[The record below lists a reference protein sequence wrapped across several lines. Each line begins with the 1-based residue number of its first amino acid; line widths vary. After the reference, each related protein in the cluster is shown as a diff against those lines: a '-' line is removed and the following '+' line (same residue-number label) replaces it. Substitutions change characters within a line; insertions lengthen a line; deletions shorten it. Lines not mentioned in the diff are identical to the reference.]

1 MKIGDRVR
9 FLNKTGGGIV
19 VGFGRKGWVTIEDD
33 QEGFEIPV
41 PERECVV
48 VEENAVAAE
57 GKNIQT
63 KDGEKLN
70 IALAY
75 GKAGN
80 GFVCSIANECNY
92 SLLVTYTVSSG
103 NRQGSAPA
111 EYFTLYAGE
120 VLPYERKEMF
130 KFGKEELNDFSKK
143 VLVRVIPFKRGT
155 GIKKIA
161 SATLK
166 PVIEKEFVLD
176 PMNLLKDGMYKE
188 NEYTPGRSYIITL
201 VNENVKELPL
211 LQNDEDEK
219 LRQALKEKFQGE
231 AASSLHGNGGKAG
244 GVQSLSG
251 RKESAGKA
259 FVNGKWIEVSKG
271 KADEVEDK
279 ALIKSSA
286 NGILEVDLHASALLE
301 TTAGM
306 DNTAILKY
314 QMEKFNEAMKAVLRK
329 KGQRIVFIHGK
340 GDGVLRKAILTEL
353 KTKYPTCRWQDA
365 SFKEYGYG
373 ATMVTV

>member
-1 MKIGDRVR
+1 MKIGDKVR
-9 FLNKTGGGIV
+9 FLNQTGGGMV
-19 VGFGRKGWVTIEDD
+19 VGFGKKGWVTVEDED
-33 QEGFEIPV
+33 GFEIPV

-48 VEENAVAAE
+48 VEENAAASE

-75 GKAGN
+75 DKAGA
-80 GFVCSIANECNY
+80 GFACSMANECNY
-92 SLLVTYTVSSG
+92 NLLVTYSVQTVKKDG
-103 NRQGSAPA
+103 TTAHLTM
-111 EYFTLYAGE
+111 FAGE
-120 VLPYERKEMF
+120 VIPYEVKELF
-130 KFGKEELNDFSKK
+130 RFGKEELNDFSKR
-143 VLVRVIPFKRGT
+143 VLVRIVPFKRGQGLKNT
-155 GIKKIA
+155 N
-161 SATLK
+161 SHTLK
-166 PVIEKEFVLD
+166 PVIEKDFVLD
-176 PMNLLKDGMYKE
+176 PINLLKDGMYRE
-188 NEYTPGRSYIITL
+188 NDYTTGKSYIIPM

-211 LQNDEDEK
+211 IQTADDDK

-231 AASSLHGNGGKAG
+231 
-244 GVQSLSG
+244 
-251 RKESAGKA
+251 KESAQGGNKPGAGSTSGNRA
-259 FVNGKWIEVSKG
+259 FINGKW
-271 KADEVEDK
+271 VEMTRTNKDAVEEK
-279 ALIKSSA
+279 ALIKTSA
-286 NGILEVDLHASALLE
+286 SGILEVDLHASALLE

-314 QMEKFNEAMKAVLRK
+314 QMEKFNEAMKTVIRK

>member
-9 FLNKTGGGIV
+9 FLNQTGGGIV
-19 VGFGRKGWVTIEDD
+19 VGMGKKGWVTVEDED
-33 QEGFEIPV
+33 GFEIPV
-41 PERECVV
+41 PEKECVV

-57 GKNIQT
+57 KKNIQT

-70 IALAY
+70 VALAY
-75 GKAGN
+75 TKAGA

-92 SLLVTYTVSSG
+92 NMLVTYTVSSTG
-103 NRQGSAPA
+103 VNQAAQYS
-111 EYFTLYAGE
+111 TMYAGE

-130 KFGKEELNDFSKK
+130 KFGKEELNDFSKR
-143 VLVRVIPFKRGT
+143 VLVRLVPFKRGT
-155 GIKKIA
+155 GLKKTTPH
-161 SATLK
+161 TLK
-166 PVIEKEFVLD
+166 PIVERDFILD

-188 NEYTPGRSYIITL
+188 NDYTPDKSYIIAL

-211 LQNDEDEK
+211 MQNDDDDK

-231 AASSLHGNGGKAG
+231 AETSAAGSAGNN
-244 GVQSLSG
+244 SSG
-251 RKESAGKA
+251 RKDTAGKA

-271 KADEVEDK
+271 KKDDVEDK
-279 ALIKSSA
+279 ALIKSSPS
-286 NGILEVDLHASALLE
+286 GILEVDLHATALLE

-340 GDGVLRKAILTEL
+340 GDGVLRKALLTEL
-353 KTKYPTCRWQDA
+353 KTQYPACKWQDA

>member
-1 MKIGDRVR
+1 MKIGDKVR
-9 FLNKTGGGIV
+9 FLNQTGGGMV
-19 VGFGRKGWVTIEDD
+19 VGFGKKGWVTVEDED
-33 QEGFEIPV
+33 GFEIPV

-48 VEENAVAAE
+48 VEENAAASE

-75 GKAGN
+75 DKAGA
-80 GFVCSIANECNY
+80 GFACSMANECNY
-92 SLLVTYTVSSG
+92 NLLVTYSVQTVKKDG
-103 NRQGSAPA
+103 TTAHLTM
-111 EYFTLYAGE
+111 FAGE
-120 VLPYERKEMF
+120 VIPYEVKELF
-130 KFGKEELNDFSKK
+130 RFGKEELNDFSKR
-143 VLVRVIPFKRGT
+143 VLVRIVPFKRGQGLKNT
-155 GIKKIA
+155 N
-161 SATLK
+161 SHTLK
-166 PVIEKEFVLD
+166 PVIEKDFVLD
-176 PMNLLKDGMYKE
+176 PINLLKDGMYRE
-188 NEYTPGRSYIITL
+188 NDYTTGKSYIIPM
-201 VNENVKELPL
+201 VNENLKELPL
-211 LQNDEDEK
+211 IQTADDDK

-231 AASSLHGNGGKAG
+231 KECAQGGNRPGAG
-244 GVQSLSG
+244 NSTGNT
-251 RKESAGKA
+251 AGNRA
-259 FVNGKWIEVSKG
+259 FINGKWVEISKG
-271 KADEVEDK
+271 NKEAIEEK
-279 ALIKSSA
+279 ALIKTSA
-286 NGILEVDLHASALLE
+286 TGILEVDLHASALLE

-314 QMEKFNEAMKAVLRK
+314 QMEKFNEAMKTVIRK

>member
-1 MKIGDRVR
+1 MKIGDKVR
-9 FLNKTGGGIV
+9 FLNQTGGGIV
-19 VGFGRKGWVTIEDD
+19 VGFKKKGWVTVEDED
-33 QEGFEIPV
+33 GFEIPV

-48 VEENAVAAE
+48 VEENAVASE
-57 GKNIQT
+57 KKNIQT

-70 IALAY
+70 VALAY
-75 GKAGN
+75 NKAGA

-92 SLLVTYTVSSG
+92 SMLVTYTVSNGTRNG
-103 NRQGSAPA
+103 NAPA
-111 EYFTLYAGE
+111 EYYTLYAGE

-130 KFGKEELNDFSKK
+130 KFGREELNDFSKK
-143 VLVRVIPFKRGT
+143 VLVRAIPFKRGT

-161 SATLK
+161 PAALK
-166 PVIEKEFVLD
+166 PVIEKDFILD

-188 NEYTPGRSYIITL
+188 NDYTPDKSYIITL

-219 LRQALKEKFQGE
+219 LRQALKEKFLGE
-231 AASSLHGNGGKAG
+231 AESSAAG
-244 GVQSLSG
+244 GAGNNLSG
-251 RKESAGKA
+251 RKDIAGKA
-259 FVNGKWIEVSKG
+259 FINGKWVEVSKG
-271 KADEVEDK
+271 KKDEMEEK
-279 ALIKSSA
+279 ALIKTSS
-286 NGILEVDLHASALLE
+286 NGILEVDLHANALLE

-340 GDGVLRKAILTEL
+340 GDGVLRKSILTEL
-353 KTKYPTCRWQDA
+353 KTKYPNCRWQDA

>member
-1 MKIGDRVR
+1 MKIGDKVR
-9 FLNKTGGGIV
+9 FLNQTGGGMV
-19 VGFGRKGWVTIEDD
+19 VGFGKKGWVTVEDED
-33 QEGFEIPV
+33 GFEIPV

-48 VEENAVAAE
+48 VEENAAAAE

-75 GKAGN
+75 DKAGA
-80 GFVCSIANECNY
+80 GFACSMANECNY
-92 SLLVTYTVSSG
+92 NLLVTYSVQTVKKDG
-103 NRQGSAPA
+103 TTAHLTM
-111 EYFTLYAGE
+111 FAGE
-120 VLPYERKEMF
+120 VIPYEVKELF
-130 KFGKEELNDFSKK
+130 RFGKEELNDFSKR
-143 VLVRVIPFKRGT
+143 VLVRIVPFKRGQGLRNT
-155 GIKKIA
+155 NSHA
-161 SATLK
+161 LK
-166 PVIEKEFVLD
+166 PVIEKDFILD
-176 PMNLLKDGMYKE
+176 PINLLKDGMYKE
-188 NEYTPGRSYIITL
+188 NDYTTGKSYIIPM

-211 LQNDEDEK
+211 IQTADDDK

-231 AASSLHGNGGKAG
+231 
-244 GVQSLSG
+244 
-251 RKESAGKA
+251 KESAQGGNKPGAGSTSGNRA
-259 FVNGKWIEVSKG
+259 FINGKWVEISKG
-271 KADEVEDK
+271 NKEAIEEK
-279 ALIKSSA
+279 ALIKTSA
-286 NGILEVDLHASALLE
+286 TGILEVDLHASALLE

-314 QMEKFNEAMKAVLRK
+314 QMEKFNEAMKTVIRK

-340 GDGVLRKAILTEL
+340 GDGVLRKAILSEL

>member
-1 MKIGDRVR
+1 MKIGDKVR
-9 FLNKTGGGIV
+9 FLNQTGGGIV
-19 VGFGRKGWVTIEDD
+19 VGFKKKGWVTVEDED
-33 QEGFEIPV
+33 GFEIPV

-48 VEENAVAAE
+48 VEENVVASE
-57 GKNIQT
+57 KKNIQT

-70 IALAY
+70 VALAY
-75 GKAGN
+75 CKAGA

-92 SLLVTYTVSSG
+92 SMLVTYTVSNGTRNG
-103 NRQGSAPA
+103 NAPA
-111 EYFTLYAGE
+111 EYYTLYAGE
-120 VLPYERKEMF
+120 ILPYERKEMF
-130 KFGKEELNDFSKK
+130 KFGREELNDFSKK
-143 VLVRVIPFKRGT
+143 VLVRAIPFKRGT

-161 SATLK
+161 PAALK
-166 PVIEKEFVLD
+166 PVIEKDFILD
-176 PMNLLKDGMYKE
+176 PMNLLKDGMYRE
-188 NEYTPGRSYIITL
+188 NDYTPDKAYIIAL

-219 LRQALKEKFQGE
+219 LRQALKEKFLGE
-231 AASSLHGNGGKAG
+231 AQTSVAG
-244 GVQSLSG
+244 GMGNNSSG
-251 RKESAGKA
+251 RKDTSGKA
-259 FVNGKWIEVSKG
+259 FINGKWVEVAKG
-271 KADEVEDK
+271 KKDEVEEK
-279 ALIKSSA
+279 ALIKTSS

-353 KTKYPTCRWQDA
+353 KAKYPACKWQDA

>member
-9 FLNKTGGGIV
+9 FLNQTGGGIV
-19 VGFGRKGWVTIEDD
+19 IGFNKKGWATVEDED
-33 QEGFEIPV
+33 GFEIPV
-41 PERECVV
+41 PEKECVV

-57 GKNIQT
+57 KKNIQT

-70 IALAY
+70 VALAY
-75 GKAGN
+75 TKAGQD
-80 GFVCSIANECNY
+80 FVCSIANECNY
-92 SLLVTYTVSSG
+92 NMLVTYTVSATGVNQATQYS
-103 NRQGSAPA
+103 
-111 EYFTLYAGE
+111 TMYAGE
-120 VLPYERKEMF
+120 ILPYERKEMF
-130 KFGKEELNDFSKK
+130 KFGREELNDFSKR
-143 VLVRVIPFKRGT
+143 VLVRLVPFKRGT
-155 GIKKIA
+155 GIKKTTQH
-161 SATLK
+161 TLK
-166 PVIEKEFVLD
+166 PIVEKDFILD
-176 PMNLLKDGMYKE
+176 PMNLLKDGMYRE
-188 NEYTPGRSYIITL
+188 NDYTPCKSYIITL
-201 VNENVKELPL
+201 VNENLKELPL

-219 LRQALKEKFQGE
+219 LRQALKEKFLGDTQRDN
-231 AASSLHGNGGKAG
+231 S
-244 GVQSLSG
+244 SG
-251 RKESAGKA
+251 RKDTAGKA
-259 FVNGKWIEVSKG
+259 FINGKWVEVSKTRN
-271 KADEVEDK
+271 DEVEDK
-279 ALIKSSA
+279 ALIKTAS

-353 KTKYPTCRWQDA
+353 KTKYPACKWQDA

>member
-1 MKIGDRVR
+1 M
-9 FLNKTGGGIV
+9 V
-19 VGFGRKGWVTIEDD
+19 VGFGKKGWVTVEDED
-33 QEGFEIPV
+33 GFEIPV

-75 GKAGN
+75 DKAGA
-80 GFVCSIANECNY
+80 GFACSMANECNY
-92 SLLVTYTVSSG
+92 NLLVTYSVQTVKKDG
-103 NRQGSAPA
+103 TTAHLTM
-111 EYFTLYAGE
+111 FAGE
-120 VLPYERKEMF
+120 VIPYEVKELF
-130 KFGKEELNDFSKK
+130 RFGKEELNDFSKR
-143 VLVRVIPFKRGT
+143 VLVRIVPFKRGQGLRNT
-155 GIKKIA
+155 NSHA
-161 SATLK
+161 LK
-166 PVIEKEFVLD
+166 PVIEKDFILD
-176 PMNLLKDGMYKE
+176 PINLLKDSMYKE
-188 NEYTPGRSYIITL
+188 NDYTTGKSYIIPM
-201 VNENVKELPL
+201 VNENLKELPL
-211 LQNDEDEK
+211 IQTADDDK

-231 AASSLHGNGGKAG
+231 KECAQGGNRPGAG
-244 GVQSLSG
+244 NSTGNT
-251 RKESAGKA
+251 AGNRA
-259 FVNGKWIEVSKG
+259 FINGKWVEISKG
-271 KADEVEDK
+271 NKEAIEEK
-279 ALIKSSA
+279 ALIKTSA
-286 NGILEVDLHASALLE
+286 IGILEVDLHASALLE

-314 QMEKFNEAMKAVLRK
+314 QMEKFNEAMKTVIRK

>member
-9 FLNKTGGGIV
+9 FLNQTGGGIV
-19 VGFGRKGWVTIEDD
+19 VGFGRKGWVTVEDD

-41 PERECVV
+41 LEKECVV
-48 VEENAVAAE
+48 VEENSVAAE

-70 IALAY
+70 VALAY
-75 GKAGN
+75 DKAGA
-80 GFVCSIANECNY
+80 GFVCSIANGCNY
-92 SLLVTYTVSSG
+92 SLLVTYTVSNG

-143 VLVRVIPFKRGT
+143 VIVRAIPFKRGT

-161 SATLK
+161 PAALK
-166 PVIEKEFVLD
+166 PVIEKDFILD

-188 NEYTPGRSYIITL
+188 NDYTPGKSYIITL

-219 LRQALKEKFQGE
+219 LRQALKEKFLGE
-231 AASSLHGNGGKAG
+231 AASRTSSNGGSNG
-244 GVQSLSG
+244 NSLPG
-251 RKESAGKA
+251 KEDGNGKA
-259 FVNGKWIEVSKG
+259 FINGRWIEVSK
-271 KADEVEDK
+271 KNRDEVEDN
-279 ALIKSSA
+279 ALIKTSSS
-286 NGILEVDLHASALLE
+286 GILEVDLHTSALLE

-314 QMEKFNEAMKAVLRK
+314 QMEKFNEAMKAVLKK
-329 KGQRIVFIHGK
+329 KGTRIVFIHGK

-353 KTKYPTCRWQDA
+353 KTKYPACRWQDA

>member
-1 MKIGDRVR
+1 M
-9 FLNKTGGGIV
+9 V
-19 VGFGRKGWVTIEDD
+19 VGFGKKGWVTVEDE
-33 QEGFEIPV
+33 EGFEIPV

-75 GKAGN
+75 DKAGA
-80 GFVCSIANECNY
+80 GFACSMANECNY
-92 SLLVTYTVSSG
+92 NLLVTYSVQTVKKDG
-103 NRQGSAPA
+103 TTAHLTM
-111 EYFTLYAGE
+111 FAGE
-120 VLPYERKEMF
+120 VIPYEVKELF
-130 KFGKEELNDFSKK
+130 RFGKEELNDFSKR
-143 VLVRVIPFKRGT
+143 VLVRIVSFKRGQVMKNT
-155 GIKKIA
+155 N
-161 SATLK
+161 SHELK
-166 PVIEKEFVLD
+166 PVIEKDFVLD
-176 PMNLLKDGMYKE
+176 PINLLKDGMYRE
-188 NEYTPGRSYIITL
+188 NDYTTGKSYIIPI

-211 LQNDEDEK
+211 IQTADDDK

-231 AASSLHGNGGKAG
+231 
-244 GVQSLSG
+244 
-251 RKESAGKA
+251 KESAPAGKQGSGNGSGAGSGNSSGNRA
-259 FVNGKWIEVSKG
+259 FINGKWIEMNRSNKD
-271 KADEVEDK
+271 AVEEK
-279 ALIKSSA
+279 ALIKTSA
-286 NGILEVDLHASALLE
+286 SGILEVDLHASALLE
-301 TTAGM
+301 TTTGM

-314 QMEKFNEAMKAVLRK
+314 QMEKFNEAMKTVIRK

-340 GDGVLRKAILTEL
+340 GDGVLRKAILAEL